1 MAYTSQQ
8 IKGYVQEKG
17 IANDPSAMYQAAKQY
32 GVTGAEMDSAMGWDA
47 GSADAWTKQQGQ
59 QTLNGTPAAA
69 PPVAGS
75 LASWASDP
83 TSMTADQYKTMAGP
97 MQGATT
103 YTPSDNALVSNNLT
117 KLLAS
122 DNPYMS
128 LARSKAKAY
137 SNSRGLLNS
146 TMAGQAG
153 ERAAIESALP
163 IAQQDASSYFT
174 SERDNASAQNTFA
187 RDANAFGREGALT
200 TAKAGFGLGAQRE
213 GQTWKSGESALD
225 RTLQTTENAAEREF
239 RTGEREATE
248 AFTTGRD
255 AAQFNNRLT
264 EISAQTDA
272 QIKLLDKQQGTN
284 LYAGYRT
291 ASQGIN
297 DDYAAAVARINESDM
312 DPDVKQSQ
320 IATLQ
325 TLTEQRQTFL
335 NTMYANS
342 PQWADEW
349 SLFAVSPA
357 EATEGVV

>member
-1 MAYTSQQ
+1 MAYTPQQ
-8 IKGYVQEKG
+8 IKGYVEEQG
-17 IANDPSAMYQAAKQY
+17 ISNDPSAMYQAAKQY
-32 GVTGAEMDSAMGWDA
+32 GVTGSQMDDAMGWQ
-47 GSADAWTKQQGQ
+47 GGTADNWTKQQGYESLGTTSQ
-59 QTLNGTPAAA
+59 SGGTPGA
-69 PPVAGS
+69 
-75 LASWASDP
+75 LASWATDP
-83 TSMTADQYKTMAGP
+83 TSMTAGQLSGMAGP

-122 DNPYMS
+122 DNPYMT

-174 SERDNASAQNTFA
+174 SERDNAAAQNTFS

-200 TAKAGFGLGAQRE
+200 TARAGFGLGAQRE
-213 GQTWKSGESALD
+213 GQAWRSGESALD
-225 RTLQTTENAAEREF
+225 RAQTTTENAAEREF
-239 RTGEREATE
+239 RTGERVAGE

-255 AAQFNNRLT
+255 AAQFDNRLT

-284 LYAGYRT
+284 LYSGYRT

-297 DDYAAAVARINESDM
+297 DDYAAAVSRINESDM
-312 DPDVKQSQ
+312 DADVKQAQ
-320 IATLQ
+320 IGALQ
-325 TLTEQRQTFL
+325 QLTEQRQTFL
-335 NTMYANS
+335 NTLYANS

-349 SLFAVSPA
+349 SMFAVVPG
-357 EATEGVV
+357 EATAGVV

>member
-1 MAYTSQQ
+1 MAYTPQQ
-8 IKGYVQEKG
+8 IKGYVQEQG
-17 IANDPSAMYQAAKQY
+17 IVNDPGAMYTAAKKY
-32 GVTGAEMDSAMGWDA
+32 GVTGSQMDEAMGWQ
-47 GSADAWTKQQGQ
+47 GGTADNWTKQQGYES
-59 QTLNGTPAAA
+59 LGTTSQGGGTGGA
-69 PPVAGS
+69 
-75 LASWASDP
+75 LASWATDP
-83 TSMTADQYKTMAGP
+83 TNMTADQYKTMAGP

-122 DNPYMS
+122 DNPYMT
-128 LARSKAKAY
+128 LARSKAQAY

-255 AAQFNNRLT
+255 TAQFNNRLT

-312 DPDVKQSQ
+312 DPDVKQAQ
-320 IATLQ
+320 IAALQ

-335 NTMYANS
+335 NTLYANS

-349 SLFAVSPA
+349 SMFAVAPG
-357 EATEGVV
+357 EATAGGA

>member
-8 IKGYVQEKG
+8 IKGYVAEQG
-17 IANDPSAMYQAAKQY
+17 IANDPGAMYTAAKKY
-32 GVTGAEMDSAMGWDA
+32 GVTGSQMDEAMGWQ
-47 GSADAWTKQQGQ
+47 GGTADNWTKQQGYESLGTTSQ
-59 QTLNGTPAAA
+59 SGGTPGA
-69 PPVAGS
+69 

-83 TSMTADQYKTMAGP
+83 TNMTADQYKTMAGP

-103 YTPSDNALVSNNLT
+103 YKPSDNALVSNNLT

-122 DNPYMS
+122 DNPYMT
-128 LARSKAKAY
+128 LARSKAQAY

-174 SERDNASAQNTFA
+174 SERDNAAAQNTFA
-187 RDANAFGREGALT
+187 RDANTFGREGALT

-213 GQTWKSGESALD
+213 GQAWKSGESALD
-225 RTLQTTENAAEREF
+225 RTHNTSERLGAQE
-239 RTGEREATE
+239 
-248 AFTTGRD
+248 FTTGRD
-255 AAQFNNRLT
+255 AVQFENRLT

-284 LYAGYRT
+284 LYSGYRT

-312 DPDVKQSQ
+312 DPDVKQAQ

-335 NTMYANS
+335 NTLYANS
-342 PQWADEW
+342 PAWSDEW
-349 SLFAVSPA
+349 SLFAVAPA